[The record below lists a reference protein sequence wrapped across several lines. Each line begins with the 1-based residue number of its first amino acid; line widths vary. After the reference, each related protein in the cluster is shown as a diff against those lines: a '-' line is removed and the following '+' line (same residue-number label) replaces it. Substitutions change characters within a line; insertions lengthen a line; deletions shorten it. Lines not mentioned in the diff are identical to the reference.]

1 MNAVPDNGWDA
12 VAKFDRAIAG
22 TQGAFPY
29 TSDNERIHEII
40 RDAGKHGLTLFWL
53 KSVWASRMIYEDRM
67 PQDAAMDHYRKI
79 CPWAV
84 SGKHGNWQEKYR
96 FGWTYSFEA
105 DTWADPSTPTQ
116 KAGLP

>member
-40 RDAGKHGLTLFWL
+40 RDAGKHGLTWPSRAYCADFGQLSNSF
-53 KSVWASRMIYEDRM
+53 SASMEWPVATSAIRSSRLAQYPNTVLR
-67 PQDAAMDHYRKI
+67 
-79 CPWAV
+79 V
-84 SGKHGNWQEKYR
+84 
-96 FGWTYSFEA
+96 EA
-105 DTWADPSTPTQ
+105 C
-116 KAGLP
+116 